1 MNINQ
6 YQNNQNENKETLNQ
20 ILSNI
25 LSADLAL
32 RTQSETQINFLASE
46 NLSQFLISLSEKLSD
61 ETEQKEIR
69 QLSSTLLKNIISNKN
84 YIEEYFKISPEIK
97 QKIKNNILSTLASS
111 NIEIRKAAALAVA
124 GICRIELPQNQW
136 LDIFDILISTSQ
148 NENLFIQLSSLTTL
162 EYIYEEINAKDININ
177 IKAKLLN
184 TYYLLLDNNSND
196 ELILSSLKSLNKFL
210 KIIK

>member
-6 YQNNQNENKETLNQ
+6 SNNQNQNKETLNQ

-25 LSADLAL
+25 LSTDVAL
-32 RTQSETQINFLASE
+32 RTQSETHINLLASE
-46 NLSQFLISLSEKLSD
+46 NLSQFLISISEKLSD

-148 NENLFIQLSSLTTL
+148 RENLMIPKN
-162 EYIYEEINAKDININ
+162 EIIRYEA
-177 IKAKLLN
+177 IK
-184 TYYLLLDNNSND
+184 YYLN
-196 ELILSSLKSLNKFL
+196 FL
-210 KIIK
+210 F

>member
-6 YQNNQNENKETLNQ
+6 YQNNQNKNKETLNQ

-46 NLSQFLISLSEKLSD
+46 NLCQFLISLSEKLSD

-84 YIEEYFKISPEIK
+84 YIDKYFKISPEKK

-111 NIEIRKAAALAVA
+111 NVNIRKAAALAVA

-136 LDIFDILISTSQ
+136 NDIFDILISTTQ

-162 EYIYEEINAKDININ
+162 E
-177 IKAKLLN
+177 
-184 TYYLLLDNNSND
+184 
-196 ELILSSLKSLNKFL
+196 
-210 KIIK
+210 

>member
-6 YQNNQNENKETLNQ
+6 SNNQNQNKETLNQ

-25 LSADLAL
+25 LSADIAL
-32 RTQSETQINFLASE
+32 RTQSETQINLLASE
-46 NLSQFLISLSEKLSD
+46 NLSQFLISISKKIND
-61 ETEQKEIR
+61 ETEKKEIR

-97 QKIKNNILSTLASS
+97 KKIKNNILSTLASP
-111 NIEIRKAAALAVA
+111 NIDIRKAAALAVA
-124 GICRIELPQNQW
+124 GICKIELPKNQW
-136 LDIFDILISTSQ
+136 HEIFDILISTSQ

-162 EYIYEEINAKDININ
+162 EYIYEDINIKDIDIN

-184 TYYLLLDNNSND
+184 TYYL
-196 ELILSSLKSLNKFL
+196 IISL
-210 KIIK
+210 